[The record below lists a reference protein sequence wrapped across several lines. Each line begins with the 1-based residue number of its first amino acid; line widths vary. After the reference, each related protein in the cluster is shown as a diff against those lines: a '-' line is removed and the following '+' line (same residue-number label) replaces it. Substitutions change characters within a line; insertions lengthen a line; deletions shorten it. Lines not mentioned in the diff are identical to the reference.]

1 MAEARRDGRCLHQS
15 DGSDDRPRRL
25 PARAAPVAERRVLLA
40 RSFKPTSARGV
51 ERKERNGQADARRG
65 SRRTGRSRRPRM
77 APHDVAHDR
86 QARSAV
92 DSSNA
97 GHSHAG
103 PDGARPGTRSSLS
116 EAEEENG
123 RIYLGIHWAFDKSER
138 SATLSR
144 PGHEAEHVRPDAP
157 AAPRPCVGREPRSA
171 PVAAGASEQPAVSL
185 VGASQPLAP
194 TLPDGRPS
202 PAACS
207 GGGAGPA
214 HARCASFFG
223 ANLTFPSSFRHRA
236 VALLLAQKH

>member
-40 RSFKPTSARGV
+40 RPFKPTSARGV

-97 GHSHAG
+97 EHSHAG

-123 RIYLGIHWAFDKSER
+123 RSRIYLGIHWAFDKSER

-194 TLPDGRPS
+194 TVARRTS
-202 PAACS
+202 VS
-207 GGGAGPA
+207 GGMFWRRSGPGS
-214 HARCASFFG
+214 CEVCVFFRSEVD
-223 ANLTFPSSFRHRA
+223 FPLILPA
-236 VALLLAQKH
+236 